1 MFQEGFSRPLPKA
14 ADTRLEPVFKQAR
27 PAKNLVTVLV
37 GADPVEIVF
46 AEAVVLVLVLEEGH
60 VIVAVFAG
68 RILIDGEVDAEVV
81 GRRSLARAIAFV
93 LGGFDDVVS
102 GRAWF
107 FAVAR
112 NIVLK
117 QMRRDRIVRID
128 AVAEIDALG
137 IVDYEPSAERAVSGR
152 QELARVQRLIEALP
166 ERCRLIFTMRKIDGL
181 PQKEI
186 AARLRVSENIVEK
199 EAAKGL
205 RLVLQGLGEEAGAR
219 RPFRLF
225 ARKARDARKA
235 DRR

>member
-1 MFQEGFSRPLPKA
+1 MPLPAETA
-14 ADTRLEPVFKQAR
+14 AWFAAHILPHEADVRGWLRASLRIDNSDDVIQEAYAR
-27 PAKNLVTVLV
+27 M
-37 GADPVEIVF
+37 F
-46 AEAVVLVLVLEEGH
+46 AH
-60 VIVAVFAG
+60 
-68 RILIDGEVDAEVV
+68 
-81 GRRSLARAIAFV
+81 
-93 LGGFDDVVS
+93 GGFDAVVS

-205 RLVLQGLGEEAGAR
+205 RLVLQGLAEAGGSR

-225 ARKARDARKA
+225 AGKAGGARNA

>member
-1 MFQEGFSRPLPKA
+1 MRLEIRLRKARERVTEHSAANVALLAEADRRTALQRDRARLAELEPVMNWLPKA
-14 ADTRLEPVFKQAR
+14 
-27 PAKNLVTVLV
+27 
-37 GADPVEIVF
+37 
-46 AEAVVLVLVLEEGH
+46 EA
-60 VIVAVFAG
+60 I
-68 RILIDGEVDAEVV
+68 
-81 GRRSLARAIAFV
+81 
-93 LGGFDDVVS
+93 
-102 GRAWF
+102 
-107 FAVAR
+107 
-112 NIVLK
+112 
-117 QMRRDRIVRID
+117 RDRIVRID

-205 RLVLQGLGEEAGAR
+205 RLVLQGLGEETGAR

-225 ARKARDARKA
+225 TRRGRDAKA

>member
-1 MFQEGFSRPLPKA
+1 VRGWLRASLRIENEDDVIQEAYAKMFA
-14 ADTRLEPVFKQAR
+14 
-27 PAKNLVTVLV
+27 
-37 GADPVEIVF
+37 
-46 AEAVVLVLVLEEGH
+46 H
-60 VIVAVFAG
+60 
-68 RILIDGEVDAEVV
+68 
-81 GRRSLARAIAFV
+81 
-93 LGGFDDVVS
+93 GGFEHIVS

-137 IVDYEPSAERAVSGR
+137 IVDYEPSAERALSGR

-166 ERCRLIFTMRKIDGL
+166 ERCRLIFLMRKIDGL
-181 PQKEI
+181 PQREI

-199 EAAKGL
+199 EAARGL
-205 RLVLQGLGEEAGAR
+205 RLVLQGLGSEAGGAR
-219 RPFRLF
+219 RPLRLF
-225 ARKARDARKA
+225 GRKGGRDAKA

>member
-1 MFQEGFSRPLPKA
+1 VRTHAWGSAISTPRETAAWFAAHILPHEADVRGWLRASLRIDNADDVIQEAYAKMFAQ
-14 ADTRLEPVFKQAR
+14 
-27 PAKNLVTVLV
+27 
-37 GADPVEIVF
+37 
-46 AEAVVLVLVLEEGH
+46 
-60 VIVAVFAG
+60 
-68 RILIDGEVDAEVV
+68 
-81 GRRSLARAIAFV
+81 
-93 LGGFDDVVS
+93 GGLDQVVS

-117 QMRRDRIVRID
+117 QMRRDRIVRIE

-166 ERCRLIFTMRKIDGL
+166 ERCRLIFQMRKIDGL
-181 PQKEI
+181 PQREI
-186 AARLRVSENIVEK
+186 AERLRVSENVVEK

-205 RLVLQGLGEEAGAR
+205 RLVLQGLGEEAGAGR
-219 RPFRLF
+219 RPLRLF
-225 ARKARDARKA
+225 ARKARHARQT

>member
-1 MFQEGFSRPLPKA
+1 MRGWLRVALRVGNEDDVIQEAYALMFAHGRF
-14 ADTRLEPVFKQAR
+14 
-27 PAKNLVTVLV
+27 
-37 GADPVEIVF
+37 
-46 AEAVVLVLVLEEGH
+46 EE
-60 VIVAVFAG
+60 
-68 RILIDGEVDAEVV
+68 
-81 GRRSLARAIAFV
+81 
-93 LGGFDDVVS
+93 VVS

-152 QELARVQRLIEALP
+152 QELARVQRLIDDLP
-166 ERCRLIFTMRKIDGL
+166 ERCRIIFQMRKIDGL

-186 AARLRVSENIVEK
+186 AARLRVSENVVEK
-199 EAAKGL
+199 EAARGL
-205 RLVLQGLGEEAGAR
+205 RLVLQGLGREPGAGR
-219 RPFRLF
+219 RPFKLF
-225 ARKARDARKA
+225 AGHGHGKQA

>member
-1 MFQEGFSRPLPKA
+1 MTPPPLGAAFRVYAHTYGEGPLPLPHDTA
-14 ADTRLEPVFKQAR
+14 AWFAAHILPHE
-27 PAKNLVTVLV
+27 
-37 GADPVEIVF
+37 ADVRGWLRASLRVDNEDDVIQEAYAAMF
-46 AEAVVLVLVLEEGH
+46 AH
-60 VIVAVFAG
+60 
-68 RILIDGEVDAEVV
+68 
-81 GRRSLARAIAFV
+81 
-93 LGGFDDVVS
+93 GGFDDVIN

-117 QMRRDRIVRID
+117 QMRRDRIVRIE

-181 PQKEI
+181 PQREI

-205 RLVLQGLGEEAGAR
+205 RLVLQGLGEEAGR

-225 ARKARDARKA
+225 ARKVRHARQA

>member
-1 MFQEGFSRPLPKA
+1 MVA
-14 ADTRLEPVFKQAR
+14 AAGASARWVALTRLTSPSAAPAFTRTHAR
-27 PAKNLVTVLV
+27 GSAISTPRDTAAWFAAHILPHEADVRRWLRAGLRV
-37 GADPVEIVF
+37 GNEDDVIQEAYAAMF
-46 AEAVVLVLVLEEGH
+46 AH
-60 VIVAVFAG
+60 
-68 RILIDGEVDAEVV
+68 
-81 GRRSLARAIAFV
+81 
-93 LGGFDDVVS
+93 GGFEEVVS

-137 IVDYEPSAERAVSGR
+137 IVDYEPSAERAVEGR

-166 ERCRLIFTMRKIDGL
+166 ERCRLIFQMRKIDGL
-181 PQKEI
+181 PQREI
-186 AARLRVSENIVEK
+186 ANRLRVSENIVEK

-205 RLVLQGLGEEAGAR
+205 RLVLQGLKDEAGGRAR
-219 RPFRLF
+219 GPLKRF
-225 ARKARDARKA
+225 ARKAGHVRQA

>member
-1 MFQEGFSRPLPKA
+1 VEAILPLSRDTAAWFAAHVLPHEADVRGWLRASLRIDNPDDVIQEAYAKMFAHGG
-14 ADTRLEPVFKQAR
+14 LE
-27 PAKNLVTVLV
+27 
-37 GADPVEIVF
+37 
-46 AEAVVLVLVLEEGH
+46 H
-60 VIVAVFAG
+60 
-68 RILIDGEVDAEVV
+68 
-81 GRRSLARAIAFV
+81 
-93 LGGFDDVVS
+93 VVS

-137 IVDYEPSAERAVSGR
+137 IVDYEPSPERAVEGR

-166 ERCRLIFTMRKIDGL
+166 ERCRMIFQMRKIDGL
-181 PQKEI
+181 PQREI
-186 AARLRVSENIVEK
+186 AARLRVSENVVEK

-205 RLVLQGLGEEAGAR
+205 RLVLQGLAADADSPR
-219 RPFRLF
+219 RPLRLF
-225 ARKARDARKA
+225 GQRGRDAKA

>member
-1 MFQEGFSRPLPKA
+1 VRGWLRSSL
-14 ADTRLEPVFKQAR
+14 
-27 PAKNLVTVLV
+27 
-37 GADPVEIVF
+37 
-46 AEAVVLVLVLEEGH
+46 
-60 VIVAVFAG
+60 
-68 RILIDGEVDAEVV
+68 RIDNA
-81 GRRSLARAIAFV
+81 
-93 LGGFDDVVS
+93 DDVIQEAYAAMFAQGGLEHVVS
-102 GRAWF
+102 PRAWF

-117 QMRRDRIVRID
+117 QMRRDRIVRIE

-166 ERCRLIFTMRKIDGL
+166 ERCRLIFQMRKIDGL
-181 PQKEI
+181 SQKEI

-205 RLVLQGLGEEAGAR
+205 RLVLQGLGEETGAR

-225 ARKARDARKA
+225 ARKVRHVRQT

>member
-1 MFQEGFSRPLPKA
+1 MRGWLRASLRIDNPDDVIQEAYAAMFA
-14 ADTRLEPVFKQAR
+14 
-27 PAKNLVTVLV
+27 
-37 GADPVEIVF
+37 
-46 AEAVVLVLVLEEGH
+46 H
-60 VIVAVFAG
+60 
-68 RILIDGEVDAEVV
+68 
-81 GRRSLARAIAFV
+81 
-93 LGGFDDVVS
+93 GGFDEVVS

-166 ERCRLIFTMRKIDGL
+166 ERCRLIFIMRKIDGL
-181 PQKEI
+181 PQREI
-186 AARLRVSENIVEK
+186 AQRLRVSENVVEK

>member
-1 MFQEGFSRPLPKA
+1 MRAYAHTGEGPLTLPTDTAAWFAAHILPHEADVRGWLRVSLRIDNADDVIQEAYAAMFA
-14 ADTRLEPVFKQAR
+14 
-27 PAKNLVTVLV
+27 
-37 GADPVEIVF
+37 
-46 AEAVVLVLVLEEGH
+46 H
-60 VIVAVFAG
+60 
-68 RILIDGEVDAEVV
+68 
-81 GRRSLARAIAFV
+81 
-93 LGGFDDVVS
+93 GGFDEIVS

-205 RLVLQGLGEEAGAR
+205 RLVLQGLGEETGAR

-225 ARKARDARKA
+225 TRRGRDAKA